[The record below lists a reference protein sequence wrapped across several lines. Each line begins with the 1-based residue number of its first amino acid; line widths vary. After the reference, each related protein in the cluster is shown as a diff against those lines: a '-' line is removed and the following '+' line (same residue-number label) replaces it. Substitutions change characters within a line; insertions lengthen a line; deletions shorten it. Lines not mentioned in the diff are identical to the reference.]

1 MTEFFFA
8 DNQINFFFLTFCTAI
23 SSYGRCYDIFQSNV
37 SYNYKIHSFVE
48 LVPDVEKKDTDPMT
62 KWSFN
67 GSLKINRID
76 GNFIAMQFKMVNENN
91 QLDPLE
97 LPFKLRSSNSLKDL
111 PPLFLLHPQ
120 KFLEFNLR
128 ELIWSANIKRA
139 IGSLFQIEGNSESG
153 AYVSQEFGLY
163 GLCPM
168 EYYVNYADDLQV
180 SKIYDMDLCTF
191 PGGIFTIRSNIPIN
205 RCEANNEAHAVM
217 SRLGDYKLSKLNNS
231 QYLLK
236 SIRAESKSNVQSS
249 ESYYPQFI
257 FSKIFID
264 FESQESLN
272 DQNQIYFNSSERVFL
287 TDFTYALSSEATG
300 GRAPKTSD
308 ETVENVASMLV
319 KLAENLEHKE
329 LKFDEPYM
337 ELVSELIRLIE
348 TMNLESLKKLYN
360 QIDIGTSYIQE
371 TSRNIFL
378 EILPRVGTVSSVLLA
393 KDLVIEKQVRA
404 TTAVQ
409 ILTALPFFISE
420 LSAELIKECE
430 VFLDVGVDRPDVKH
444 SAVLSYSTMIYKAYS
459 ALVITSDQF
468 EKYAKTIFDLLLS
481 KIKSF
486 LFF

>member
-1 MTEFFFA
+1 M
-8 DNQINFFFLTFCTAI
+8 
-23 SSYGRCYDIFQSNV
+23 
-37 SYNYKIHSFVE
+37 SYNYKFNAVVE
-48 LVPDVEKKDTDPMT
+48 LVPDVEKKKETDQAT
-62 KWSFN
+62 LWSFN
-67 GSLKINRID
+67 GSLKVNRID
-76 GNFIAMQFKMVNENN
+76 GNFIAMQLKINN
-91 QLDPLE
+91 DIEELRVLE
-97 LPFKLRSSNSLKDL
+97 VPFKLRSSTGTKDL

-120 KFLEFNLR
+120 KFIEFNAR

-139 IGSLFQIEGNSESG
+139 IGSLFQLEGNSESG

-163 GLCPM
+163 GFCPV
-168 EYYVNYADDLQV
+168 EYYVNYVNFDDLQV
-180 SKIYDMDLCTF
+180 SKIYDMDVCTF

-205 RCEANNEAHAVM
+205 YCEPNNEARAHAVM

-264 FESQESLN
+264 HESHEVLN
-272 DQNQIYFNSSERVFL
+272 VGNKIHFNTTERVFL
-287 TDFTYALSSEATG
+287 SDFTYALSPSSEATG
-300 GRAPKTSD
+300 GRAPKTTD
-308 ETVENVASMLV
+308 EIVSTVANMLI

-337 ELVSELIRLIE
+337 ELISELIRLME
-348 TMNLESLKKLYN
+348 TMNLESLKKLYH

-378 EILPRVGTVSSVLLA
+378 EILPRVGTISSVLLA
-393 KDLVIEKQVRA
+393 KDLVIEKHVRP

-430 VFLDVGVDRPDVKH
+430 VFLHVGVDRPDVKH
-444 SAVLSYSTMIYKAYS
+444 SAVLSFSTMVYKAYS
-459 ALVITSDQF
+459 AHVITSDQF
-468 EKYAKTIFDLLLS
+468 EKYVKTTFDLLLS
-481 KIKSF
+481 KIKKYIYALISI
-486 LFF
+486 FFCIYFI

>member
-1 MTEFFFA
+1 ME
-8 DNQINFFFLTFCTAI
+8 TAL
-23 SSYGRCYDIFQSNV
+23 CYDIFHSNV
-37 SYNYKIHSFVE
+37 SYSYKIEAVVE
-48 LVPDVEKKDTDPMT
+48 LVPDVQTKDADAITQ
-62 KWSFN
+62 WSLN
-67 GSLKINRID
+67 GSVKINRID
-76 GNFIAMQFKMVNENN
+76 ENFVAIQMNIIGAEKEMA
-91 QLDPLE
+91 
-97 LPFKLRSSNSLKDL
+97 LPFKLLSPIRNADS
-111 PPLFLLHPQ
+111 PPFQFHPL
-120 KFLEFNLR
+120 KFLEFNQK
-128 ELIWSANIKRA
+128 EEIWSSNIKRA
-139 IGSLFQIEGNSESG
+139 VASLFQIEGNSESG

-168 EYYVNYADDLQV
+168 EYYVNFSEDLLI
-180 SKIYDMDLCTF
+180 SKIYDTDLCTF

-205 RCEANNEAHAVM
+205 FCEPENEARAHAVM

-264 FESQESLN
+264 F
-272 DQNQIYFNSSERVFL
+272 SEREELTEENRISFDTNDKVFRS
-287 TDFTYALSSEATG
+287 DFTYTLSSEATG
-300 GRAPKTSD
+300 GRAPKSF
-308 ETVENVASMLV
+308 EEIASTVEKLLR

-337 ELVSELIRLIE
+337 DLVSEIIRLME
-348 TMNLESLKKLYN
+348 TMNLQSLQALYN

-393 KDLVIEKQVRA
+393 KNLVIEKHVRP
-404 TTAVQ
+404 TTAIQ

-430 VFLDVGVDRPDVKH
+430 VFLHVGVDRPDVKH

-459 ALVITSDQF
+459 AHVITSDQF
-468 EKYAKTIFDLLLS
+468 EKYVKTIFDLLLS
-481 KIKSF
+481 EIKIFSIECKFQFISYRQF
-486 LFF
+486 